1 MDDRPIGVFDSGLG
15 GLTTV
20 RELCRLLPEEDIV
33 YFGDTGRV
41 PYGSRSRE
49 TIVKY
54 ARQDVAF
61 LRTFDLKTI
70 VIACGTVSTTA
81 LDVLAAENPIP
92 VLGVVAPAAR
102 AAARATR
109 SGSIGLI
116 GTQASI
122 RSGAYER
129 LIRAENPAARV
140 LAQPCP
146 LFVPLVEN
154 GRFRPGDVVIETV
167 AAEYLAPLKE
177 AGVDTLVLGCTHY
190 PLLEKVIGA
199 YMGPEVRLI
208 NSGAEGARAAADCLR
223 ERDALA
229 GPGRGS
235 CRCLL
240 GGIALDDRPIGVFD
254 SGLGGLTTVR
264 ELCRLLPEEDIVY
277 FGDTGRVPYG
287 SRSRETI
294 VKYARQD
301 VAFLRTFDLKTIVI
315 ACGTV
320 STTALDVLAAENP
333 IPVLG
338 VVAPAARAAARA
350 TRSGSIGLIGTQASI
365 RSGAYERLIRA
376 ENPAAR
382 VLAQPCPLFVPLVEN
397 GRFRPGDVVIET
409 VAAEYLAPLKE
420 AGVDTL
426 VLGCTHYPLLEKVIG
441 AYMGPEVR
449 LINSGAEGARAA
461 ADCLRERDALAGPG
475 RGSCRCFVSD
485 RQEDFSR
492 LASTFLGWDVAQ
504 AVEQVDISQY

>member
-199 YMGPEVRLI
+199 YMDRRCASSTPGPRAPGRRRTACG
-208 NSGAEGARAAADCLR
+208 SGTPWPGPGGGAAA
-223 ERDALA
+223 ASSA
-229 GPGRGS
+229 
-235 CRCLL
+235 
-240 GGIALDDRPIGVFD
+240 
-254 SGLGGLTTVR
+254 
-264 ELCRLLPEEDIVY
+264 
-277 FGDTGRVPYG
+277 TGRRTSLAWPPPSWAG
-287 SRSRETI
+287 MWPRRWSRWISANIEG
-294 VKYARQD
+294 K
-301 VAFLRTFDLKTIVI
+301 
-315 ACGTV
+315 
-320 STTALDVLAAENP
+320 ALY
-333 IPVLG
+333 I
-338 VVAPAARAAARA
+338 
-350 TRSGSIGLIGTQASI
+350 
-365 RSGAYERLIRA
+365 
-376 ENPAAR
+376 
-382 VLAQPCPLFVPLVEN
+382 
-397 GRFRPGDVVIET
+397 
-409 VAAEYLAPLKE
+409 
-420 AGVDTL
+420 
-426 VLGCTHYPLLEKVIG
+426 
-441 AYMGPEVR
+441 
-449 LINSGAEGARAA
+449 
-461 ADCLRERDALAGPG
+461 
-475 RGSCRCFVSD
+475 
-485 RQEDFSR
+485 
-492 LASTFLGWDVAQ
+492 
-504 AVEQVDISQY
+504 